1 MKDATL
7 ADLSPGV
14 SVTAGYLATCP
25 RGLEELLAAELRA
38 AGIDSAHPC
47 AGGARF
53 DGGLLEAYRAC
64 LWSRLASR
72 VLLLLGEVDASDAD
86 SLRVGVGE
94 IPWEA
99 HLPEGATLAVDFLGT
114 SQTLRHSLF
123 SARCVKDAVAD
134 RLRAL
139 RGVRPDVELQDP
151 DVRIVARLERGR
163 ASIAIDLSG
172 PAHRRGYRTE
182 SGAAP
187 LRENLAAA
195 ILLRAGWRK
204 LSARGAA
211 LYDPLCGSGTL
222 LIEGAQI
229 ASGAAPGETRAIG
242 SPGWSGHDAARVA
255 VLREE
260 ARTARETGT
269 RGLGPLVGADH
280 DPRVLRVAEA
290 NAARAGFAGRIQFH
304 CAELDAVFRPAELVG
319 CEAGLLVCNPPYGER
334 LDAGATARLRR
345 LYATLGE
352 LVCSEFAHWHAA
364 VIVPDNEIGAGLR
377 LGTVKRYSV
386 RNGAID
392 CVLLLRDPARQS
404 RRPREAEA
412 PQIQPIPAGEASLP
426 AGGAEA
432 LDGLS
437 PGARMLANRLR
448 KNLQRLAGWLTTRK
462 PDCYRIYDA
471 DIPEYAIAVDRYGGW
486 LHVAEYAPPSS
497 VDASLA
503 RARLDEALEA
513 LSAVTA
519 VPPSRIA
526 LKTRERQRGSA
537 QYRKQ
542 AARGE
547 FLSVREGAATLQVN
561 LHDYL
566 DTGLFLDHRPLRR
579 LVASRS
585 AGKRFL
591 NLFCYTGTV
600 SVFAALGGASSTT
613 SVDMSATYLSW
624 AGRNLAMNGF
634 TAPAHDCVQAD
645 CLAWLTQ
652 PRGSWDLIFLDPPSF
667 SNSARMRGTLDVQR
681 DHVELLRGA
690 LRQLAPGGELLF
702 STNRQG
708 FRLDAGALAEL
719 AVEDLTE
726 ASIDPDFRRGPVP
739 HRLYRIGRP
748 DQ

>member
-1 MKDATL
+1 MNDPPSRDPLPVLPA
-7 ADLSPGV
+7 A
-14 SVTAGYLATCP
+14 AGLLATCP
-25 RGLEELLAAELRA
+25 RGFEELLAAELRA
-38 AGIDSAHPC
+38 AGIPSAHPC
-47 AGGARF
+47 ANGARF
-53 DGGLLEAYRAC
+53 EGGLAEAYRAC

-72 VLLLLGEVDASDAD
+72 VVLLLGEVDAADAD
-86 SLRVGVGE
+86 TLRAGVGE
-94 IPWEA
+94 LPWEA

-114 SQTLRHSLF
+114 SQTLRHTLF

-139 RGVRPDVELQDP
+139 RGTRPDVDLQEP
-151 DVRIVARLERGR
+151 GLRIVARLDRER

-182 SGAAP
+182 SGEAP

-204 LSARGAA
+204 LSAQAAA

-229 ASGAAPGETRAIG
+229 ASGAAPGEVRPIG
-242 SPGWSGHDAARVA
+242 SPRWSGHDEVMLAG
-255 VLREE
+255 LRDE
-260 ARTARETGT
+260 ARAVRETGT
-269 RGLGPLVGADH
+269 LALGPLVGADH
-280 DPRVLRVAEA
+280 DARVLRIAAA
-290 NAARAGFAGRIQFH
+290 NAERAGFAGRIRFH
-304 CAELDAVFRPAELVG
+304 RAELAATGRPAELDG
-319 CEAGLLVCNPPYGER
+319 CESGLLVCNPPYGER

-345 LYATLGE
+345 LYETLGE

-364 VIVPDNEIGAGLR
+364 VIVPDNEIGAALR
-377 LGTVKRYSV
+377 LGTVKRYRM

-392 CVLLLRDPARQS
+392 CVLLLRDPARQARKS
-404 RRPREAEA
+404 READA
-412 PQIQPIPAGEASLP
+412 PEIPPIPAGEASPPTRGTGSL
-426 AGGAEA
+426 E
-432 LDGLS
+432 GLS

-448 KNLQRLAGWLTTRK
+448 KNLQRLAGWISTQK

-486 LHVAEYAPPSS
+486 LHVAEYAAPPGI
-497 VDASLA
+497 DASLA

-513 LSAVTA
+513 LAAVTA
-519 VPPSRIA
+519 VPPSRIV

-547 FLSVREGAATLQVN
+547 FLSVREGPAKLLVN

-579 LVASRS
+579 MVAARA

-591 NLFCYTGTV
+591 NLFCYTGAV
-600 SVFAALGGASSTT
+600 SVFAALGAASSTT
-613 SVDMSATYLSW
+613 SVDMSATYLAW
-624 AGRNLAMNGF
+624 AARNLALNGF
-634 TAPAHDCVQAD
+634 SGAAHEGVQAD
-645 CLAWLTQ
+645 CLAWLAE
-652 PRGSWDLIFLDPPSF
+652 PRGRWDLIFLDPPSF

-681 DHVELLRGA
+681 DHVMLLRGA

-702 STNRQG
+702 STNRKG
-708 FRLDAGALAEL
+708 FRLDAEALAGL
-719 AVEDLTE
+719 AIEDLTE
-726 ASIDPDFRRGPVP
+726 ESIDPDFRRGSAP
-739 HRLYRIGRP
+739 HRLYRIRRI